1 MKRMRVTAADEF
13 TPEQEEQ
20 LTINSE
26 VYNALERICDKY
38 DVTEYQ
44 LERAVDWFRIHYFD

>member
-1 MKRMRVTAADEF
+1 MKRMRVTAVDEF

>member
-1 MKRMRVTAADEF
+1 MKRMRVTAVDEF

-26 VYNALERICDKY
+26 VYNALERICDKH